1 VDHCRLYL
9 DPEEN
14 KLVFV
19 FHCRHGRVR
28 NKKGEGVRE
37 KRERERSREG
47 GRREKKGEEGAR
59 ERRQNEG
66 ME

>member
-1 VDHCRLYL
+1 MDHCRLYL

-37 KRERERSREG
+37 KRGREREVEREG
-47 GRREKKGEEGAR
+47 GGRRRSKREKKQRGREETK
-59 ERRQNEG
+59 
-66 ME
+66 